1 MGFFNKILS
10 GLSKTRENFCNR
22 LDDLFAGF
30 RKIDDELFDELEEI
44 LITSD
49 IGIEMSENIVSAVK
63 KIAAKQKCNDA
74 SQLKQIFIDEIKNI
88 LDENNSEFVLNS
100 PAVILV
106 VGVNGSGKTTSIAK
120 IANLFK
126 NQGKKVMLAA
136 ADTFRAAAID
146 QLEVWAKKIDVPI
159 IKHQENADP
168 GAVIFD
174 AIQSAKSKKIDVL
187 ICDTAGRLHN
197 KVNLMNE
204 LKKIFKIINEEYP
217 SAQLEVFISIDA
229 TIGQNALQQV
239 KLFNEAATLTGI
251 ILTKLESS
259 AKGGIVIPIQNKLQ
273 IPIRFVGIGE
283 KLDDIQEFNAQDF
296 ATALFENQ
304 VSQ

>member
-1 MGFFNKILS
+1 MPVTDYLAQSKVIFLGFFNKILS

-146 QLEVWAKKIDVPI
+146 QLEVWAKKLTCQSLN
-159 IKHQENADP
+159 IK
-168 GAVIFD
+168 
-174 AIQSAKSKKIDVL
+174 KML
-187 ICDTAGRLHN
+187 IPALLFLTQYNQLSQKRL
-197 KVNLMNE
+197 M
-204 LKKIFKIINEEYP
+204 F
-217 SAQLEVFISIDA
+217 
-229 TIGQNALQQV
+229 
-239 KLFNEAATLTGI
+239 
-251 ILTKLESS
+251 
-259 AKGGIVIPIQNKLQ
+259 
-273 IPIRFVGIGE
+273 
-283 KLDDIQEFNAQDF
+283 
-296 ATALFENQ
+296 
-304 VSQ
+304 